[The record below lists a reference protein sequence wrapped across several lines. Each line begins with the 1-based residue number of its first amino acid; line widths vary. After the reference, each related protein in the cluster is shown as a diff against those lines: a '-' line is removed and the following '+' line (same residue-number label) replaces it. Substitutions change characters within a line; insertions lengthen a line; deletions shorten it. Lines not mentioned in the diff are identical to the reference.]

1 MHRPVLLDEVI
12 GWLKPQDGAVLVDG
26 TVGAGGHTAALAR
39 QVGPT
44 GRIIG
49 LDRDPA
55 MLALAKEATAGL
67 PVTLV
72 HAPYSAM
79 REVLEE
85 LGVSSVQGVLLDL
98 GLSSDQLAWAH
109 RGFSFASEGPL
120 DMRFDPDVDPESGST
135 STGPTAAELLSSLS
149 ADELAQVFFDYGEER
164 FSRRIARRIVET
176 RRQTPIE
183 TTRQLAEL
191 VRQSVPGR
199 FRHGPI
205 DPATR
210 VFQALR
216 ILVNDELD
224 HLDATLKE
232 LPKILAPGGR
242 AAIISFHSLE
252 DRRAKWAFRNDPGLT
267 VLTKKPVTATAQEVA
282 VNPRAQSAKLR
293 VAERCPNQA
302 GTPRPLPIRIRIRIP
317 TPNRVRGR
325 EDLTRGQSPAA
336 QASGGSSFPPV
347 NYGGWGQ
354 SQAAGRKQV
363 EDDYSHDQT
372 EDDDDEGPEHDE
384 TGGEGADHNDD
395 HDDEPAA
402 SDGSTAS
409 RLLAR
414 LGPVVQGAGSAARQ
428 GVAMA
433 RRYPRASMASGLS
446 AAILVAV
453 MILQPGKGK
462 HDTTAQIPAAPAQT
476 STPSQT
482 QIAKTD
488 PRAPS
493 ASSSS
498 TPKADDPARDRTRRP
513 APRRHRVAGSAW
525 WPGHRCRQEPGQFA
539 GERSGAAGRSESGAR
554 ACA

>member
-1 MHRPVLLDEVI
+1 VHRPVLLDEVI

-120 DMRFDPDVDPESGST
+120 DMRFDRDVDPESGST

-164 FSRRIARRIVET
+164 FSRRIARRIAET

-216 ILVNDELD
+216 ILVNHELD

-232 LPKILAPGGR
+232 LPEILAPGGR

-282 VNPRAQSAKLR
+282 VNPRARSAKLR

-302 GTPRPLPIRIRIRIP
+302 GTPRPLPMPLPISNP
-317 TPNRVRGR
+317 HP
-325 EDLTRGQSPAA
+325 EP
-336 QASGGSSFPPV
+336 
-347 NYGGWGQ
+347 
-354 SQAAGRKQV
+354 
-363 EDDYSHDQT
+363 
-372 EDDDDEGPEHDE
+372 GP
-384 TGGEGADHNDD
+384 
-395 HDDEPAA
+395 
-402 SDGSTAS
+402 
-409 RLLAR
+409 R
-414 LGPVVQGAGSAARQ
+414 
-428 GVAMA
+428 
-433 RRYPRASMASGLS
+433 
-446 AAILVAV
+446 
-453 MILQPGKGK
+453 
-462 HDTTAQIPAAPAQT
+462 
-476 STPSQT
+476 
-482 QIAKTD
+482 
-488 PRAPS
+488 
-493 ASSSS
+493 
-498 TPKADDPARDRTRRP
+498 
-513 APRRHRVAGSAW
+513 PRRI
-525 WPGHRCRQEPGQFA
+525 
-539 GERSGAAGRSESGAR
+539 
-554 ACA
+554 